1 MPLKPRWQARLK
13 EIRAELNKLPAPFL
27 DRPAIERLFGL
38 RARQAN
44 YLMQKMGG
52 GYRIGRAT
60 VLDRLELLSRL
71 DRLSGARES
80 AAASSR
86 QARVVEALDQLRHKA
101 RPRRIDLPPP
111 PVAGRALPDGAR
123 VSARGE
129 LTLSFASPE
138 QLLGLVLSL
147 AQSAA
152 GDFAAFAASL
162 EFEPHSGVESVVE
175 LRAEAGQLR
184 AQPPGAQSEES

>member
-1 MPLKPRWQARLK
+1 MPSRPRWHARLK
-13 EIRAELNKLPAPFL
+13 EIRAAILALQAPFL
-27 DRPAIERLFGL
+27 DRPAIEKLFGL
-38 RARQAN
+38 RPRQAN

-101 RPRRIDLPPP
+101 RPRRIDPPPP
-111 PVAGRALPDGAR
+111 PVAGSALPAGAR
-123 VSARGE
+123 LLGPGE
-129 LTLSFASPE
+129 LALSFASPE
-138 QLLGLVLSL
+138 QLLGVVLSL

>member
-13 EIRAELNKLPAPFL
+13 EIRAELGRLPAPFL
-27 DRPAIERLFGL
+27 DRPAVGKLFGL
-38 RARQAN
+38 RPRQAN
-44 YLMQKMGG
+44 YLMRKMGG

-60 VLDRLELLSRL
+60 VLDRLELLARL
-71 DRLSGARES
+71 DGLSGARES
-80 AAASSR
+80 TAASSR
-86 QARVVEALDQLRHKA
+86 QARVVEALDEMRRTA
-101 RPRRIDLPPP
+101 RPRRIDPPPP

-152 GDFAAFAASL
+152 GDFAAFTASL
-162 EFEPHSGVESVVE
+162 EFEPHSGVESAVE
-175 LRAEAGQLR
+175 LPAEAVRVR
-184 AQPPGAQSEES
+184 AQPPVAKSEES